1 MLDSKLLPTERNPA
15 RGWTA
20 TANQNN
26 VPPDYPHLL
35 GLEWANSST
44 SLIYITAVYAAA
56 LEDEQQH
63 RLLAQLYPPV
73 VVIQDIRSN
82 TPVQDLAKQLRA
94 QLGVLE

>member
-1 MLDSKLLPTERNPA
+1 V
-15 RGWTA
+15 TA
-20 TANQNN
+20 AGFRLAGLRVRSPKEGDLQA
-26 VPPDYPHLL
+26 V
-35 GLEWANSST
+35 LEWANSST
-44 SLIYITAVYAAA
+44 SLIYITAEYAAA

-82 TPVQDLAKQLRA
+82 TPVQDLAKQLRV

>member
-1 MLDSKLLPTERNPA
+1 M
-15 RGWTA
+15 TA
-20 TANQNN
+20 AGFRLAGVRVRSPKEGDLQG
-26 VPPDYPHLL
+26 L
-35 GLEWANSST
+35 LEWANSST
-44 SLIYITAVYAAA
+44 SLIYITAEYAAA

>member
-1 MLDSKLLPTERNPA
+1 VVAPVFIGDEV
-15 RGWTA
+15 TA
-20 TANQNN
+20 AGFRLAGVRVRSPKEGDLQR
-26 VPPDYPHLL
+26 V
-35 GLEWANSST
+35 LEWANSST
-44 SLIYITAVYAAA
+44 SLIYITAEYAAA

>member
-1 MLDSKLLPTERNPA
+1 VVAPVFIGDEV
-15 RGWTA
+15 TA
-20 TANQNN
+20 AGFRLAGLRVRSPKEGDLQA
-26 VPPDYPHLL
+26 V
-35 GLEWANSST
+35 LEWANSST
-44 SLIYITAVYAAA
+44 SLIYITAEYAAA

-82 TPVQDLAKQLRA
+82 TPVQDLAKQLRV

>member
-1 MLDSKLLPTERNPA
+1 M
-15 RGWTA
+15 TA
-20 TANQNN
+20 AGFRLAGLRVRSPKEGDLQA
-26 VPPDYPHLL
+26 V
-35 GLEWANSST
+35 LEWANSST
-44 SLIYITAVYAAA
+44 SLIYITAEYAAA

-82 TPVQDLAKQLRA
+82 TPVQDLAKQLRV

>member
-1 MLDSKLLPTERNPA
+1 VVAPVFIGDEV
-15 RGWTA
+15 TA
-20 TANQNN
+20 AGFRLAGVRVRSPKEGDLQG
-26 VPPDYPHLL
+26 L
-35 GLEWANSST
+35 LEWANSST
-44 SLIYITAVYAAA
+44 SLIYITAEYAAA

>member
-1 MLDSKLLPTERNPA
+1 VVAPVFIGDEVTAAGFRLAGLRVRSPKEGDLPA
-15 RGWTA
+15 
-20 TANQNN
+20 
-26 VPPDYPHLL
+26 V
-35 GLEWANSST
+35 LEWANSST
-44 SLIYITAVYAAA
+44 SLIYITAEYAAA

>member
-1 MLDSKLLPTERNPA
+1 M
-15 RGWTA
+15 TA
-20 TANQNN
+20 AGFRLAGVRVRSPKEGDLQG
-26 VPPDYPHLL
+26 V
-35 GLEWANSST
+35 LEWANSST
-44 SLIYITAVYAAA
+44 SLIYITAEYAAA